1 MDQLEAE
8 GVRRERYRVVAG
20 GVGWEGRALRGRVSA
35 PCPSGLGLHMT
46 SAAAACDS
54 GYN

>member
-8 GVRRERYRVVAG
+8 GVCGERYQLVAG
-20 GVGWEGRALRGRVSA
+20 GVGWEGRALCRCVSA
-35 PCPSGLGLHMT
+35 PRPSGFGLHVT
-46 SAAAACDS
+46 SAAAACDL

>member
-8 GVRRERYRVVAG
+8 GVRGERYQLVAG
-20 GVGWEGRALRGRVSA
+20 GVGWEGHALCRHVSA
-35 PCPSGLGLHMT
+35 PCPSGFGLHVT
-46 SAAAACDS
+46 SAATVCNL